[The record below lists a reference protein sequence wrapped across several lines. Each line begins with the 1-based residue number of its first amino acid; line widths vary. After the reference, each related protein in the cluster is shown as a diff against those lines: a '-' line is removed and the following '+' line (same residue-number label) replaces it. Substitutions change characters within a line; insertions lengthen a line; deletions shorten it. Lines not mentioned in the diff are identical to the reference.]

1 MFSNKKYNN
10 LVLFIF
16 ILGAICIFSN
26 KPILDTFKNMY
37 KKLLNCYEKFTC
49 IDNKS
54 GDKNNNGLIDTK
66 IKQDQTKISKYDDQK
81 DFHYHSENLQS
92 AEADELYKFLQ
103 TMVSPNVTQYD
114 LTSSFSKKHKSDKAG
129 ERTLLKFLELK
140 LNNSESSRRISNIK
154 ILDKVYYFKNQ
165 MALEIVPL
173 QISGE
178 YFLKNKSLGNVKLQ
192 IEITF
197 RFDQPSGVFM
207 SQTVFNKFMGVFKF
221 NRITLINHHFGKEP
235 KEKKEVLPVHLEKPL
250 TYSKY
255 SFNYDNQNQTNQ
267 PKDNG
272 LDTIN
277 SLIPEEIKITT
288 EYEKSSENRVTSQI
302 VRY

>member
-49 IDNKS
+49 DGN
-54 GDKNNNGLIDTK
+54 GKNNNGLIDTK

-103 TMVSPNVTQYD
+103 TMVSPNVNQYD
-114 LTSSFSKKHKSDKAG
+114 LTSSFSKKHKSDKDG
-129 ERTLLKFLELK
+129 EKTLLKFLELK

-221 NRITLINHHFGKEP
+221 NRIVRLRVNY
-235 KEKKEVLPVHLEKPL
+235 L
-250 TYSKY
+250 T
-255 SFNYDNQNQTNQ
+255 
-267 PKDNG
+267 
-272 LDTIN
+272 
-277 SLIPEEIKITT
+277 SLIL
-288 EYEKSSENRVTSQI
+288 SWVLR
-302 VRY
+302 